1 MNINYCNVYPY
12 GVVGTL
18 AMFLVALTLQ
28 GCGTDN
34 DSAKDSGN
42 DASVSAAH
50 NDHQMDAGDT
60 AIASLHLVE
69 ARINKPAPGQRM
81 SAGYFTLMN
90 HGTEAITLTKIASD
104 AADVQMHT
112 TTLEASGTTMRP
124 LDKITIAPNGQIVFQ
139 PGGNHLMI
147 RNLSA
152 EAKSLAMTMTFD
164 NGGSLNTSF
173 TVIPMDAWMNATR

>member
-1 MNINYCNVYPY
+1 MNINHRTVYPF
-12 GVVGTL
+12 GAAKAL
-18 AMFLVALTLQ
+18 AIFLIAVTLQ
-28 GCGTDN
+28 ACGTN
-34 DSAKDSGN
+34 TDSAKSAGN
-42 DASVSAAH
+42 DSSASEAH
-50 NDHQMDAGDT
+50 DDHQMETRDN
-60 AIASLHLVE
+60 AIAALHLVE
-69 ARINKPAPGQRM
+69 ARVNEPAPGQQM

-90 HGTEAITLTKIASD
+90 HGSAAITLTKIASD
-104 AADVQMHT
+104 SADVQMHT

>member
-1 MNINYCNVYPY
+1 MNINYRNVYPSA
-12 GVVGTL
+12 VAGTL

-124 LDKITIAPNGQIVFQ
+124 LSEITIAPNGQIVFR

-147 RNLSA
+147 SNIPA
-152 EAKSLAMTMTFD
+152 DAQSLPITMSFD
-164 NGGSLNTSF
+164 NGGSMSASF
-173 TVIPMDAWMNATR
+173 TIIPMDAWMNATQ

>member
-1 MNINYCNVYPY
+1 
-12 GVVGTL
+12 
-18 AMFLVALTLQ
+18 
-28 GCGTDN
+28 
-34 DSAKDSGN
+34 
-42 DASVSAAH
+42 
-50 NDHQMDAGDT
+50 
-60 AIASLHLVE
+60 
-69 ARINKPAPGQRM
+69 
-81 SAGYFTLMN
+81 
-90 HGTEAITLTKIASD
+90 
-104 AADVQMHT
+104 MHT